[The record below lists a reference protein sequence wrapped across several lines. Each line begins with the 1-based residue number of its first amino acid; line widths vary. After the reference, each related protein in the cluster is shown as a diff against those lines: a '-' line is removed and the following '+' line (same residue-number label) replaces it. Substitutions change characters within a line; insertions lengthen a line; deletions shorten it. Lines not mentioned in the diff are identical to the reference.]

1 MRTEP
6 LDIRRTRFPNRLRLL
21 IWENQQLPLVTVL
34 GVVRAGADC
43 NPTDRAG
50 LAAITARLLEDGT
63 VRFPAETVLEMIEN
77 VGSSLS
83 TFSQRELSGVILTS
97 SPDHLCQGLELVAEM
112 LQSPVFPPDRFL
124 LERERSLNDVQALED
139 EPHQVANDLLDS
151 LIYAGTPLALPLMGT
166 EQSLRDIR
174 REDLLSYHSRNFGP
188 ANTILVVVGSCRPE
202 EVEEQAAG
210 LFGSWTNP
218 HFLSPPA
225 LEVKRQTRRQSCSR
239 QLSKEQVH
247 LCMGHLAITRMNP
260 DYPAL
265 QLLDVILGSGPG
277 FTSRIPRKLRDE
289 LGLAYS
295 AYSDITSSSGVYPGR
310 FVAYAGTAPE
320 KRNQA
325 LDALL
330 REIEDIRENG
340 VTQEE
345 LETAQSF
352 LTGSFVFDFQSN
364 ADVARFL
371 VLTELFDLPEDY
383 PQRHLGEI
391 RAIDR
396 QEVAR
401 VARVH
406 LDTLNYSVVCVGPVD
421 EESQLDSSLPEDL

>member
-1 MRTEP
+1 MRNEP

-77 VGSSLS
+77 VGSNLS

-112 LQSPVFPPDRFL
+112 LQFPVFPPDRFL
-124 LERERSLNDVQALED
+124 LERERSCNDVQALED
-139 EPHQVANDLLDS
+139 EPHQIANDLLDS

-166 EQSLRDIR
+166 EQSLRDTR
-174 REDLLSYHSRNFGP
+174 REDLLSYHERNFGP

-202 EVEEQAAG
+202 EVEEQTAS

-218 HFLSPPA
+218 HFRSPPP
-225 LEVKRQTRRQSCSR
+225 LEMKRQTRRRSCSR
-239 QLSKEQVH
+239 RLSKEQVQ
-247 LCMGHLAITRMNP
+247 LCMGHLAITRKNP
-260 DYPAL
+260 DYHAL
-265 QLLDVILGSGPG
+265 QILDVILGSGPG

-310 FVAYAGTAPE
+310 FLAYAGTAPE
-320 KRNQA
+320 KRTQA
-325 LDALL
+325 LEALL

-345 LETAQSF
+345 LETAKSF
-352 LTGSFVFDFQSN
+352 LTGSSVFDFQSN

-383 PQRHLGEI
+383 PRRHLDEI
-391 RAIDR
+391 GAIDR

-401 VARVH
+401 VARLH
-406 LDTLNYSVVCVGPVD
+406 LDTLNYSVVCVGPID
-421 EESQLDSSLPEDL
+421 EESQLDSSLP